1 MKYLEYLKAIL
12 ESNLFSAFI
21 GSITGG
27 IVTWIVTKNSLKKQF
42 EYQNRLVEVEQKRK
56 EKIALRSIRSEI
68 LYNLIYLNGSKKIF
82 DKENMQYINFK
93 ESKSN
98 IMLKKDSWEKH
109 SDIIESIEFLDYIG
123 KLQGFYITISSE
135 IMCQATNVERT
146 TRLIKDGHK
155 LLELLDNTI
164 KLYG

>member
-146 TRLIKDGHK
+146 TRLIKDGNK